1 MSKIKYLKYLGGALG
16 WAFGGPIGGI
26 LGFIMGSV
34 ADAGKEGLED
44 PNNSTNINNH
54 SINDFSVS
62 LLVLCAAVM
71 KADGKVVVGELDFVR
86 DFFKR
91 NFGEK
96 KAEERILLLRDI
108 LKQNIPVRDV
118 CIQIKAH
125 IDHASRLEMLHLLF
139 GIATADGSVANEED
153 ELIKS
158 IAYWLGISSYDYESI
173 KAMFLKGSRSDITW
187 AYKVLET
194 NEEASTEDLK
204 KAYRKMA
211 VKFHPDKVSHL
222 GVEYQ
227 KDATEKFK
235 KVQEAWELIKKKHKI
250 I

>member
-54 SINDFSVS
+54 SSNDFSVS

>member
-54 SINDFSVS
+54 SSNDFSVS

-139 GIATADGSVANEED
+139 GIATADGSVSNEED

>member
-54 SINDFSVS
+54 SSNDFSVS

-235 KVQEAWELIKKKHKI
+235 KVQEAWELIKKKHKRI
-250 I
+250 

>member
-54 SINDFSVS
+54 SSNDFSVS
-62 LLVLCAAVM
+62 LLVLFAAVM

>member
-1 MSKIKYLKYLGGALG
+1 MSKINFLKYLGGALG

-26 LGFIMGSV
+26 LGFIVGSV
-34 ADAGKEGLED
+34 ADAGKEGLSD
-44 PNNSTNINNH
+44 SNSSIQNNNH
-54 SINDFSVS
+54 ENTDFSVS

-86 DFFKR
+86 EFFKR
-91 NFGEK
+91 NFGVK
-96 KAEERILLLRDI
+96 KSEDRILLLRDI
-108 LKQNIPVRDV
+108 LKQDIPVKDV
-118 CIQIKAH
+118 CFQIKAH
-125 IDHASRLEMLHLLF
+125 IDHASRLEMVHLLF
-139 GIATADGSVANEED
+139 GISAADGSLAAEEV

-173 KAMFLKGSRSDITW
+173 KAMFLKGSNTDISW

-194 NEEASTEDLK
+194 TEEASTEELK
-204 KAYRKMA
+204 KSYRKMA

-235 KVQEAWELIKKKHKI
+235 KVQEAWELIKKKHQI
-250 I
+250 V